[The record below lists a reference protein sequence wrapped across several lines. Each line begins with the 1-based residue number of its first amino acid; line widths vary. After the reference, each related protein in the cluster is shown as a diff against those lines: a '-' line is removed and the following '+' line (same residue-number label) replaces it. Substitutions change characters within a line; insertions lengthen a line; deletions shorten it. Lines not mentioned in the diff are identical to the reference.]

1 MLKLPDLLKKVEDLK
16 KSGNFDLSLE
26 EDLSIAIMNLIS
38 LEEHFYLTSQKTG
51 KDEYLK
57 LHQEIRIL
65 RTQLLQKM
73 ISKHEGETWCISKH
87 LLAATMRLIEVGDK
101 YQTLGKSKEAKE
113 MFSLG
118 YKTYSMFWGI
128 RMNLLK
134 LPDLT
139 EVAKSD
145 SWSLEDITTK
155 LVNCC
160 KE

>member
-38 LEEHFYLTSQKTG
+38 LEEHFYMTSQKTG
-51 KDEYLK
+51 KTEYLK
-57 LHQEIRIL
+57 LHQEVREL
-65 RTQLLQKM
+65 RTQLLAKM
-73 ISKHEGETWCISKH
+73 ISRHEGETWCISKH
-87 LLAATMRLIEVGDK
+87 LLATTMRLIEVGDK
-101 YQTLGKSKEAKE
+101 YQTLGKSKDAQE
-113 MFSLG
+113 MFSNA

-128 RMNLLK
+128 RLNLIK
-134 LPDLT
+134 LPDLQS
-139 EVAKSD
+139 VAKSD